1 MTHKKSFQGGFT
13 MGFKNT
19 LKKVWIPVIAGSFVL
34 MSFVAVQ
41 ARDNKPQQPG
51 SDAKGSVF
59 VGEEQEGEFQ
69 ENMALVSSAKISME
83 QAVNAAKVAYPDY
96 KAVGTTLENENGFL
110 MYAVQMVDD
119 SGKALN
125 VKVDAGNAKVLAAG
139 KSFYGHEK
147 GDEYENEWGNDRDQ
161 EDNDTY

>member
-1 MTHKKSFQGGFT
+1 
-13 MGFKNT
+13 MGFKKT

-59 VGEEQEGEFQ
+59 VGEEHEGEFQ
-69 ENMALVSSAKISME
+69 ENMALAPSAKISMQ
-83 QAVNAAKVAYPDY
+83 QAISAAKVAYPDY
-96 KAVGTTLENENGFL
+96 KALGATIENEDGYL
-110 MYAVQMVDD
+110 VYAVQMLNG
-119 SGKALN
+119 SGKALD
-125 VKVDAGNAKVLAAG
+125 VKVDAGNAKVLAAD
-139 KSFYGHEK
+139 SDFREHEN
-147 GDEYENEWGNDRDQ
+147 GEGNESERGNDRDK